1 MSESLII
8 VSSDTHVGPRLAEDL
23 RPYCPAKYLDEFDA
37 YTAANVE
44 PMGSFG
50 RAPGTGFAVPG
61 VEPKEAP
68 ASRKRNFQT
77 EGHYDIHARLRDMGY
92 AGVAA
97 GVIFHVSQN
106 GQPFPLRQHLLAGA
120 GKGTLPAEDPE

>member
-44 PMGSFG
+44 PIGSFG
-50 RAPGTGFAVPG
+50 RAPGTGVPVPG
-61 VEPKEAP
+61 RRAE
-68 ASRKRNFQT
+68 RGT
-77 EGHYDIHARLRDMGY
+77 
-92 AGVAA
+92 GVAQA
-97 GVIFHVSQN
+97 EL
-106 GQPFPLRQHLLAGA
+106 PDRRPLRHSRPTSRHGLRRCRRRSD
-120 GKGTLPAEDPE
+120 LPWQPERAA